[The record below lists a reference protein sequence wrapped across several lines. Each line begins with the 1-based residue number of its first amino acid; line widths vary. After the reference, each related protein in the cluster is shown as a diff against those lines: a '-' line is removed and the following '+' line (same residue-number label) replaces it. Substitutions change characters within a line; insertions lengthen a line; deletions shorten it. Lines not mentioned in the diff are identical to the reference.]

1 MYVPVVL
8 KNGEELKVDQDKFRF
23 LLANNKILF
32 FKRTAAWV
40 VVGRDQL
47 RGKKVPF
54 QGNERRNL
62 EAYSK
67 NYWY

>member
-8 KNGEELKVDQDKFRF
+8 KNGEELRIDKDKFQF
-23 LLANNKILF
+23 LLTSEQVLF

-47 RGKKVPF
+47 RGKTVSY
-54 QGNERRNL
+54 QGDERRNL
-62 EAYSK
+62 EVYS
-67 NYWY
+67 NSYWY